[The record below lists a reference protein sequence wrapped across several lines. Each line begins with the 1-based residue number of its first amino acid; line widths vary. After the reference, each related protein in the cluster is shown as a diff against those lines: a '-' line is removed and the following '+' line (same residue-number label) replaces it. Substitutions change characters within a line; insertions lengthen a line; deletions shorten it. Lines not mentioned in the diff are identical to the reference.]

1 MKTWLVG
8 GMTAIAL
15 LSGCSSQP
23 EVTRATYLLPPTSSS
38 VVAANPTPLG
48 QSQALLVVRP
58 VEMAAHL
65 AGMGLV
71 YQVSETE
78 IVQAQQNTWA
88 DSIAQQLTRRITADL
103 RAKQK
108 RYWPSELTPAMSSAG
123 QAKLQVKFTQFN
135 GRYTG
140 NAALSG
146 EYLVIDKEG
155 KLQGVYP
162 FQLQVPLAQSGYD
175 AQVSALSQGVDQL
188 TTQIAQ
194 RLMAK

>member
-1 MKTWLVG
+1 MKTWFVG
-8 GMTAIAL
+8 GIAAVAL
-15 LSGCSSQP
+15 LSGCSSQS
-23 EVTRATYLLPPTSSS
+23 EVARSTYLLPPISNS
-38 VVAANPTPLG
+38 VIAASPIPQG

-71 YQVSETE
+71 YQVSDTE

-88 DSIAQQLTRRITADL
+88 DSITQQLTRRITADL

-140 NAALSG
+140 NAELMG
-146 EYLVIDKEG
+146 EYLVIDKDG

-162 FQLQVPLAQSGYD
+162 FKLQVPLAQSGYD
-175 AQVSALSQGVDQL
+175 AQVNALSQGVDQL

-194 RLMAK
+194 RLITK